1 MQPNLGSLPVL
12 VVSYIFLPVGEVG
25 AKRIGKF
32 CRYLPEVGI
41 RPVVLTAQERF
52 YRFRDSSVPPPEGIH
67 LARTTVWPTPLE
79 LYARLRQQESSVPP
93 SAASQSPAESQA
105 EERSPGL
112 LKRHL
117 LALLQ
122 LPDPQ
127 AGWYFPAVREGSR
140 LIEQQRIAAILSTG
154 PPWISHLVAR
164 RLKKKHRLPWLA
176 DFRDPWGYD
185 PFTANFI
192 GWQQNLKKRMEA
204 NCVRWADRVLCNT
217 ERLRQ
222 FFLSAYPGLSQERF
236 FVLPNG
242 FDDGPPQPLQQQVPA
257 RPRRLFLHS
266 GSLYAQRRVDTFCQA
281 LQMLVES
288 GRLKAGSFLVV
299 FLGDTHP
306 PLAEAARLSAPA
318 LFADGSIEF
327 RPRVGWSEAQQ
338 LVRQADFLL
347 LFQGHL
353 RLEVP
358 AKFFEYLPTG
368 KPMLASVKEGALTD
382 IIRDTGCGVAADPDD
397 PGDISRQLERLLAW
411 PARSPAEA
419 RQKWSAQYHYRNL
432 TQRLAETIYAVVPAT
447 AASPAAAEQA

>member
-1 MQPNLGSLPVL
+1 L

-32 CRYLPEVGI
+32 CRYLPEMGI

-52 YRFRDSSVPPPEGIH
+52 YKFQDTSVLPPEGIQ
-67 LARTTVWPTPLE
+67 LARTTVWLAPLD
-79 LYARLRQQESSVPP
+79 LYARLRRRKTTRSDKARSDGGQ
-93 SAASQSPAESQA
+93 SATEAQVVRP
-105 EERSPGL
+105 PGL

-140 LIEQQRIAAILSTG
+140 LIEQERVAAILSTG

-164 RLKKKHRLPWLA
+164 RLKKKYRLPWLA

-185 PFTANFI
+185 PFTGNFI
-192 GWQQNLKKRMEA
+192 GWQQRLKQRMEA

-217 ERLRQ
+217 HRLRQ
-222 FFLSAYPGLSQERF
+222 FFLSAYPDLPQEKF

-242 FDDGPPQPLQQQVPA
+242 FDDAAPQPSQHPVPA
-257 RPRRLFLHS
+257 RSRRLFLHT

-288 GRLKAGSFLVV
+288 GRLKAGSFQVV
-299 FLGDTHP
+299 FLGDRHP
-306 PLAEAARLSAPA
+306 PLAEAARASAPA

-327 RPRVGWSEAQQ
+327 RPRIGWSEAQQ

-382 IIRDTGCGVAADPDD
+382 VIRDTGCGVTADPDD
-397 PGDISRQLERLLAW
+397 PADIVRQIERLLDW
-411 PARSPAEA
+411 PAMSPDEA
-419 RQKWSAQYHYRNL
+419 RQKWAAQYHYRNL
-432 TQRLAETIYAVVPAT
+432 TQRLAETIRTVVPT
-447 AASPAAAEQA
+447 PSASPHAEERA